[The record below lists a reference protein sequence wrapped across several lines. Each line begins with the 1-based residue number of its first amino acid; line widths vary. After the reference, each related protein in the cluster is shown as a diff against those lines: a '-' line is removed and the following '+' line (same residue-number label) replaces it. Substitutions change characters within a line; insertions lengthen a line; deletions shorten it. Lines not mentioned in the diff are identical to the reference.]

1 MGCAGVPIMGHH
13 SALNY
18 WEPKLTA
25 TNRCYLLIFGNQIR
39 KGASMNTPLNSP
51 RKYKHPPV
59 ILILKK

>member
-1 MGCAGVPIMGHH
+1 MGHH